1 MNDLRKLMDDIISQD
16 EELQKEVD
24 LLKLKYD
31 IIDELISYRKMNNL
45 TQSDFAKVI
54 GVKQQMIS
62 RFEKGEVDPRLSF
75 ISKVLF
81 GMKKDV
87 IIREENY
94 ITVDNT
100 ISLTKRKKT
109 QVIPT
114 TYKLVG

>member
-81 GMKKDV
+81 GMKKV
-87 IIREENY
+87 AQTQENSEEKAWEEVSKNMLFK
-94 ITVDNT
+94 NFEA
-100 ISLTKRKKT
+100 
-109 QVIPT
+109 
-114 TYKLVG
+114 YKELAE